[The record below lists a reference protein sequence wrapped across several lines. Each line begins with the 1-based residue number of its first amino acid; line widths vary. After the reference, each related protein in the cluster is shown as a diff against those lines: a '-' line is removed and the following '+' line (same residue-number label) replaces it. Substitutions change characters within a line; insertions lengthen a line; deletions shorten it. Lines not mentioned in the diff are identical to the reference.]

1 MTSLCFFF
9 ASSSR
14 YLWAPICVRKQSQPS
29 ILCPSTAIHSIPR
42 SPQEIGRSDFAVVPF
57 QQLPANFQCAIL
69 RIFLLLT
76 YLVGDA
82 ALLLGVVSVV
92 VEVA

>member
-14 YLWAPICVRKQSQPS
+14 YLWAPICVEKQSQPS
-29 ILCPSTAIHSIPR
+29 ILCPSTAIHAISR
-42 SPQEIGRSDFAVVPF
+42 SQQRVGRTGLAIAPI
-57 QQLPANFQCAIL
+57 QQLRTFSQYAVFHV
-69 RIFLLLT
+69 FLLLT

-82 ALLLGVVSVV
+82 ALLLGLVSVV